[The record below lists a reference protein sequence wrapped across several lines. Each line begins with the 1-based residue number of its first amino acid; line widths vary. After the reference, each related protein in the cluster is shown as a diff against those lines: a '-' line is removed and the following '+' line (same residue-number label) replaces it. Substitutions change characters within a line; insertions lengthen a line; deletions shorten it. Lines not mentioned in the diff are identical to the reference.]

1 MAQDFERTITSNI
14 DTSFA
19 TIRAAS
25 DSDDAIIGIRLVNV
39 SDTSAITV
47 DVKIV
52 DNSNSD
58 ADLGFLIKNAP
69 IPVGSSLELI
79 DGGSKIIL
87 QSGDQLFVQSNT
99 DASLNCYVSF
109 VDQIST

>member
-25 DSDDAIIGIRLVNV
+25 DSDDAIVGIRLVNV
-39 SDTSAITV
+39 SDTSSITV

-52 DNSNSD
+52 DNNNSD
-58 ADLGFLIKNAP
+58 ADLGFIIKN
-69 IPVGSSLELI
+69 GN
-79 DGGSKIIL
+79 
-87 QSGDQLFVQSNT
+87 SNLL
-99 DASLNCYVSF
+99 ANK
-109 VDQIST
+109 